1 LGNHNLTWTN
11 NSSTKRFKESQDVA
25 TLLNFEGQ
33 PATNNRFAN
42 NNIQDISLYATQLDY
57 RYSNEKFTLE
67 SGLKYSF
74 VKNKNDLD
82 FFDGTNGTL
91 IPDLTKSNLFNYKE
105 NILLVISPQNTNGKS
120 GKLKLVCVRKQH

>member
-1 LGNHNLTWTN
+1 MGNHNLTWTN

-57 RYSNEKFTLE
+57 RYSNDKFTLE

-91 IPDLTKSNLFNYKE
+91 IPDLT
-105 NILLVISPQNTNGKS
+105 
-120 GKLKLVCVRKQH
+120 